1 MVSGIVNFLKSF
13 FAYLYFRFK
22 LRNKKVIF
30 KGLPTLNRRVVFEGY
45 NAIYPGAVLKNCSI
59 GKGTYIG
66 SYSKVGNTKIG
77 RYCTIADNVRISLG
91 RHPSDTF
98 VSIHPAFFSTHK
110 QGGFT
115 FVNTQKFEEHVTA
128 KNSKYF
134 VEIGNDVWI
143 GNNVL
148 IMDGVT
154 IGDGAIIAAGAVVNK
169 DVAPY
174 AIVGGL
180 PAKFIKWR
188 FNQKQIELLNEIK
201 WWNKDLSWLEKN
213 AGLFEDIDCFISALQ
228 PTKQKIDNNAY
239 K

>member
-1 MVSGIVNFLKSF
+1 MVFGIVNFIKSL
-13 FAYLYFRFK
+13 FAYLYSSIK
-22 LRNKKVIF
+22 LKSKKVIF
-30 KGLPTLNRRVVFEGY
+30 KGFPTLNRKVVFEGY
-45 NAIYPGAVLKNCSI
+45 NAIYPDAIVKNSFV
-59 GKGTYIG
+59 GRGTYIG
-66 SYSKVGNTKIG
+66 SNSKIGNTKIG

-98 VSIHPAFFSTHK
+98 VSIHPAFFSTHA

-115 FVNTQKFEEHVTA
+115 FVKEAKFEEHITA
-128 KNSKYF
+128 KGSKYF

-169 DVAPY
+169 DVPPF

-188 FNQKQIELLNEIK
+188 FNQDQIEALNKLQWWKKDMK
-201 WWNKDLSWLEKN
+201 WLQEN
-213 AGLFEDIDCFISALQ
+213 AGLFEDIDCFIQSQ
-228 PTKQKIDNNAY
+228 MPTKSSLVNV
-239 K
+239 

>member
-1 MVSGIVNFLKSF
+1 MVFGIVNFIKSLY
-13 FAYLYFRFK
+13 AYLYLSVTLK
-22 LRNKKVIF
+22 SKKVVF
-30 KGLPTLNRRVVFEGY
+30 KGFSTLNRRVHFEGY
-45 NAIYPGAVLKNCSI
+45 NAIYPGVVVKNCFI
-59 GKGTYIG
+59 GRGTYIG
-66 SYSKVGNTKIG
+66 SHTKVGNTRIG
-77 RYCTIADNVRISLG
+77 RFCTIADNVRISLG

-98 VSIHPAFFSTHK
+98 VSIHPAFFSTHC

-115 FVNTQKFEEHVTA
+115 FVNEAKYDEHITA

-169 DVAPY
+169 DVAPF

-188 FNQKQIELLNEIK
+188 FNQEQIEALHELQWWKKDMK
-201 WWNKDLSWLEKN
+201 WLQEN
-213 AGLFEDIDCFISALQ
+213 AGLFEDIDCYIQSQQATK
-228 PTKQKIDNNAY
+228 PTLLNV
-239 K
+239 